1 MSRKNQMMVAE
12 GISKKNILPRFGT
25 NNSPNLRLEQDMRKF
40 MYERKP
46 APEKPLTEDA
56 PSGSGGSTLAAAN
69 GNNVTGDGTA
79 GSEAATAAGASGVT
93 EPVVRAVGEEAMN
106 LAIRKSTEE
115 SIAQAFINDLTEK
128 ILYGEAE
135 HGEGKGSPG
144 RQEMAKTIK
153 RARADGKSGITTLD
167 NRASISASLAFQDPQ
182 LTDIYSA
189 RAAHYGNAAWK

>member
-1 MSRKNQMMVAE
+1 M
-12 GISKKNILPRFGT
+12 
-25 NNSPNLRLEQDMRKF
+25 
-40 MYERKP
+40 
-46 APEKPLTEDA
+46 
-56 PSGSGGSTLAAAN
+56 
-69 GNNVTGDGTA
+69 
-79 GSEAATAAGASGVT
+79 T

-182 LTDIYSA
+182 LKDIYSA
-189 RAAHYGNAAWK
+189 RAAHYGNAAWKLGHKVGRDK